1 MVVNITLD
9 NQKHCFILSAESGS
23 FSDYPRI
30 LISLNHLKN
39 VKYQPKEIVIDY
51 IDNPL
56 NEIWNK
62 IDRLFLQN
70 STFEVTLDEES
81 QNIFKRSKDEEH
93 NFSVFSKKALDVRNN
108 NIDSN
113 ELKEFADILST
124 TAFKRTLMPYQL
136 LASYHLA
143 LSQNECNFSVPGSG
157 KTTTVLAAYEYLRKC
172 ANENKRVN
180 NLLVIGPL
188 SSFIAWKDEYK
199 ECFGVFPKT
208 LEIRGG
214 VKEEQVRKE
223 LIQGKV
229 DLDLILISYG
239 SLASKID
246 TIKQFLSDKK
256 VMVVLDEA
264 HRIKNVDGGVQSTN
278 AMSLAP
284 LASSRVI
291 LTGTPAANS
300 YVDLYNLFTFI
311 WPTKNVIGYSIG
323 ALNNMSS
330 NPNDGRVSDLINKI
344 SPYFIR
350 IKKSDLKLPEPI
362 FHEPILVDM
371 GPVQQAIYDAI
382 VEMAVKRFED
392 DTLSA
397 AFKKSA
403 AIRLRQASSNPSLL
417 KKPLQGLFTYDE
429 DDNDY
434 QEVYDDEID
443 VDNRII
449 DLINNYDSLEIPPRL
464 IKLLSLTKSLLDNNQ
479 KVIIW
484 CEFIDTCERVSEYL
498 KANGIKNNILYG
510 KTSQEDRETI
520 ISAFK
525 DPTNSDFKV
534 VVANPHAVGESISLH
549 KACHNAIYY
558 EMGFNA
564 GVYMQSKD
572 RIHRVGLPKDCETN
586 YYFIQST
593 DSVDS
598 NIYDRVLTKEEKMI
612 KIIESE
618 EIPLIS
624 NNIEFENDPDEDD
637 IKLIIKSYYERRK
650 NL

>member
-264 HRIKNVDGGVQSTN
+264 HRIKNIDGGVQSTN

-397 AFKKSA
+397 SFKKSA

>member
-1 MVVNITLD
+1 MVINITLD
-9 NQKHCFILSAESGS
+9 NQKQCFILSAESGS

-39 VKYQPKEIVIDY
+39 VKYQPKEIVIDFVE
-51 IDNPL
+51 NPL

-70 STFEVTLDEES
+70 GAFEVVFDEQS
-81 QNIFKRSKDEEH
+81 QNIFKRSKDEEY
-93 NFSVFSKKALDVRNN
+93 NFAVFSKKALDVRNN

-124 TAFKRTLMPYQL
+124 TSFKRTLMPYQL

-223 LIQGKV
+223 LIQGRV

-330 NPNDGRVSDLINKI
+330 NPNDGRVTDLINKI

-350 IKKSDLKLPEPI
+350 IKKSDLKLPEPN
-362 FHEPILVDM
+362 FHEPIMVDM

-392 DTLSA
+392 DTLSS

-429 DDNDY
+429 DDDGY

-443 VDNRII
+443 VDNKII

-525 DPTNSDFKV
+525 DPLNNDFKV

>member
-9 NQKHCFILSAESGS
+9 NQKQCFILSAESGS

-39 VKYQPKEIVIDY
+39 VKYQQKEIVIDY

-70 STFEVTLDEES
+70 SAFEVTLDEES

-223 LIQGKV
+223 LIQGRV

-397 AFKKSA
+397 TFKKSA

>member
-9 NQKHCFILSAESGS
+9 NQKQCFILSAESGS

-70 STFEVTLDEES
+70 STFEVALDQES
-81 QNIFKRSKDEEH
+81 QNIFERSKDEEH

-113 ELKEFADILST
+113 ELKEFSDILST

-172 ANENKRVN
+172 ADENKRVN

-214 VKEEQVRKE
+214 IKEEQVRKE
-223 LIQGKV
+223 LIQGRV

-284 LASSRVI
+284 LASSRVV

-429 DDNDY
+429 DDDDY

-525 DPTNSDFKV
+525 DSTNSDFKV

>member
-9 NQKHCFILSAESGS
+9 NQKQCFILSAESGS

-70 STFEVTLDEES
+70 NTFEVALDEES

-108 NIDSN
+108 NIESN
-113 ELKEFADILST
+113 ELKEFSDILST

-172 ANENKRVN
+172 SDENKRVN

-214 VKEEQVRKE
+214 IKEEQVRKE
-223 LIQGKV
+223 LIQGRV

-284 LASSRVI
+284 LASSRVV

-429 DDNDY
+429 DDDDY

-449 DLINNYDSLEIPPRL
+449 DLINNYDSLETPPRL

-598 NIYDRVLTKEEKMI
+598 NIYDRVLTKEKKMI

>member
-1 MVVNITLD
+1 MVVNITFD
-9 NQKHCFILSAESGS
+9 NQKQCFILSAESGS

-70 STFEVTLDEES
+70 STFEVSLDEES
-81 QNIFKRSKDEEH
+81 QNIFERSKDEEH

-157 KTTTVLAAYEYLRKC
+157 KTTTVLASYEYLRKC
-172 ANENKRVN
+172 ADENKRVN

-214 VKEEQVRKE
+214 IKEEQVRKE
-223 LIQGKV
+223 LIQGRV

-284 LASSRVI
+284 LASSRVV

-311 WPTKNVIGYSIG
+311 WPAKNVIGYSIG

-484 CEFIDTCERVSEYL
+484 CEFIDSCERVSEYL
-498 KANGIKNNILYG
+498 KANEIKNNILYG

-593 DSVDS
+593 DSVDL

>member
-9 NQKHCFILSAESGS
+9 NQKQCFILSAESGS

-70 STFEVTLDEES
+70 STFEVSLDEES
-81 QNIFKRSKDEEH
+81 QNIFERSKDEER

-157 KTTTVLAAYEYLRKC
+157 KTTTVLASYEYLRKC
-172 ANENKRVN
+172 ADENKRVN

-208 LEIRGG
+208 LDIRGG
-214 VKEEQVRKE
+214 INEEQVRKE
-223 LIQGKV
+223 LIQGRV

-284 LASSRVI
+284 LASSRVV

-311 WPTKNVIGYSIG
+311 WPAKNVIGYSIG

-484 CEFIDTCERVSEYL
+484 CEFIDSCERVSEYL
-498 KANGIKNNILYG
+498 KANEIKNNILYG

-593 DSVDS
+593 DSVDL

>member
-264 HRIKNVDGGVQSTN
+264 HRIKNIDGGVQSTN

>member
-9 NQKHCFILSAESGS
+9 NQKQCFILSAESGS

-70 STFEVTLDEES
+70 STFEVALDEES
-81 QNIFKRSKDEEH
+81 QNIFERSKDEEH

-113 ELKEFADILST
+113 ELKGFADILST

-172 ANENKRVN
+172 ADENKRVN

-214 VKEEQVRKE
+214 IKEEQVRKE
-223 LIQGKV
+223 LIQGRV

-284 LASSRVI
+284 LASSRVA

-371 GPVQQAIYDAI
+371 GPVQQVIYDAI

-429 DDNDY
+429 DDDDY
-434 QEVYDDEID
+434 QEVHDDEID

-449 DLINNYDSLEIPPRL
+449 DLINNYDSLETPPRL

>member
-264 HRIKNVDGGVQSTN
+264 HRIKNIDGGVQSTN

-558 EMGFNA
+558 EMSFNA

>member
-1 MVVNITLD
+1 
-9 NQKHCFILSAESGS
+9 
-23 FSDYPRI
+23 
-30 LISLNHLKN
+30 
-39 VKYQPKEIVIDY
+39 
-51 IDNPL
+51 
-56 NEIWNK
+56 
-62 IDRLFLQN
+62 
-70 STFEVTLDEES
+70 
-81 QNIFKRSKDEEH
+81 
-93 NFSVFSKKALDVRNN
+93 
-108 NIDSN
+108 
-113 ELKEFADILST
+113 
-124 TAFKRTLMPYQL
+124 
-136 LASYHLA
+136 
-143 LSQNECNFSVPGSG
+143 
-157 KTTTVLAAYEYLRKC
+157 
-172 ANENKRVN
+172 
-180 NLLVIGPL
+180 
-188 SSFIAWKDEYK
+188 
-199 ECFGVFPKT
+199 
-208 LEIRGG
+208 
-214 VKEEQVRKE
+214 
-223 LIQGKV
+223 
-229 DLDLILISYG
+229 
-239 SLASKID
+239 
-246 TIKQFLSDKK
+246 
-256 VMVVLDEA
+256 
-264 HRIKNVDGGVQSTN
+264 
-278 AMSLAP
+278 
-284 LASSRVI
+284 
-291 LTGTPAANS
+291 
-300 YVDLYNLFTFI
+300 
-311 WPTKNVIGYSIG
+311 
-323 ALNNMSS
+323 
-330 NPNDGRVSDLINKI
+330 
-344 SPYFIR
+344 
-350 IKKSDLKLPEPI
+350 
-362 FHEPILVDM
+362 M

-417 KKPLQGLFTYDE
+417 KKPLQGLFTYDA
-429 DDNDY
+429 DADDY

>member
-1 MVVNITLD
+1 MVVNIILD
-9 NQKHCFILSAESGS
+9 NQKQCFILSAESGS

-223 LIQGKV
+223 LIQGRV

-397 AFKKSA
+397 TFKKSA

>member
-9 NQKHCFILSAESGS
+9 NQKQCFILSAESGS

-70 STFEVTLDEES
+70 STFEVALDEES
-81 QNIFKRSKDEEH
+81 QNIFERSKDEEH

-172 ANENKRVN
+172 ADENKRVN

-188 SSFIAWKDEYK
+188 SSFISWKDEYK

-214 VKEEQVRKE
+214 IKEEQVRKE
-223 LIQGKV
+223 LIQGRV

-284 LASSRVI
+284 LASSRVV

-429 DDNDY
+429 DDDDY

-464 IKLLSLTKSLLDNNQ
+464 IKLLSLTKFLLDNNQ

>member
-9 NQKHCFILSAESGS
+9 NQKQCFILSAESGS

-30 LISLNHLKN
+30 FIKLNHLKN

-62 IDRLFLQN
+62 IDSLFLQN
-70 STFEVTLDEES
+70 STFEVVLDEES

-143 LSQNECNFSVPGSG
+143 ISQNECNFSVPGSG

-172 ANENKRVN
+172 VNENKRVN

-223 LIQGKV
+223 LIQGRV

-429 DDNDY
+429 DDDDY

-443 VDNRII
+443 VDNKII
-449 DLINNYDSLEIPPRL
+449 DLINNYDSLEIPPRF

-498 KANGIKNNILYG
+498 KTNGIKNNILYG

-534 VVANPHAVGESISLH
+534 VIANPHAVGESISLH

-572 RIHRVGLPKDCETN
+572 RIHRVGLSKDCETN

>member
-1 MVVNITLD
+1 MVINVTLD
-9 NQKHCFILSAESGS
+9 SQKQCFILSAESGS
-23 FSDYPRI
+23 FSDYPRV

-39 VKYQPKEIVIDY
+39 IKYQPKEIVIDY
-51 IDNPL
+51 VDNPL

-62 IDRLFLQN
+62 LDRLFLQN
-70 STFEVTLDEES
+70 SAFEVVFDEES
-81 QNIFKRSKDEEH
+81 KNIFKRSKDEEQ
-93 NFSVFSKKALDVRNN
+93 NFAVFSKKALDVRNN

-172 ANENKRVN
+172 ANENKRVT
-180 NLLVIGPL
+180 NLLVVGPL

-284 LASSRVI
+284 LAASRVI

-350 IKKSDLKLPEPI
+350 IKKSDLKLPDPV
-362 FHEPILVDM
+362 FHEPIMVDM
-371 GPVQQAIYDAI
+371 GPVQQTIYDAI

-429 DDNDY
+429 DDDAY

-443 VDNRII
+443 VDNKII
-449 DLINNYDSLEIPPRL
+449 DLINNYDSLEVPPRL
-464 IKLLSLTKSLLDNNQ
+464 IKLLSLTKTLLSNNE

-525 DPTNSDFKV
+525 DPINNDFKV
-534 VVANPHAVGESISLH
+534 VIANPHAVGESISLH
-549 KACHNAIYY
+549 KACHNAVYY

-612 KIIESE
+612 RIIESE

-650 NL
+650 NI

>member
-56 NEIWNK
+56 NEIWDK

-264 HRIKNVDGGVQSTN
+264 HRIKNIDGGVQSTN

>member
-1 MVVNITLD
+1 MVINTTLD
-9 NQKHCFILSAESGS
+9 NQKQCFILSAESGS

-39 VKYQPKEIVIDY
+39 VKYQPKEIVIDFVE
-51 IDNPL
+51 NPL

-223 LIQGKV
+223 LIQGRV

-397 AFKKSA
+397 TFKKSA

>member
-1 MVVNITLD
+1 MVVNITFD
-9 NQKHCFILSAESGS
+9 NQKQCFILSAESGS

-70 STFEVTLDEES
+70 STFEVSLDEES
-81 QNIFKRSKDEEH
+81 QNIFERSKDEER

-157 KTTTVLAAYEYLRKC
+157 KTTTVLASYEYLRKC
-172 ANENKRVN
+172 ADENKRVN

-214 VKEEQVRKE
+214 IKEEQVRKE
-223 LIQGKV
+223 LIQGRV

-284 LASSRVI
+284 LASSRVV

-311 WPTKNVIGYSIG
+311 WPAKNVIGYSIG

-484 CEFIDTCERVSEYL
+484 CEFIDSCERVSEYL
-498 KANGIKNNILYG
+498 KANEIKNNILYG

-593 DSVDS
+593 DSVDL

>member
-1 MVVNITLD
+1 MVINTTLD
-9 NQKHCFILSAESGS
+9 NQKQCFILSAESGS

-39 VKYQPKEIVIDY
+39 VKYQPKEIVIDFVE
-51 IDNPL
+51 NPL

-70 STFEVTLDEES
+70 GAFEVVFDEQS
-81 QNIFKRSKDEEH
+81 QNIFKRSKDEEY
-93 NFSVFSKKALDVRNN
+93 NFAVFSKKALDVRNN

-124 TAFKRTLMPYQL
+124 TSFKRTLMPYQL

-223 LIQGKV
+223 LIQGRV

-330 NPNDGRVSDLINKI
+330 NPNDGRVTDLINKI

-350 IKKSDLKLPEPI
+350 IKKSDLKLPEPN
-362 FHEPILVDM
+362 FHEPIMVDM

-397 AFKKSA
+397 TFKKSA

>member
-9 NQKHCFILSAESGS
+9 NQKQCFILSAESGS

-70 STFEVTLDEES
+70 STFEVALDQES
-81 QNIFKRSKDEEH
+81 QNIFERSKDEEH

-113 ELKEFADILST
+113 ELKEFSDILST

-172 ANENKRVN
+172 ADENKRVN

-214 VKEEQVRKE
+214 IKEEQVRKE
-223 LIQGKV
+223 LIQGRV

-284 LASSRVI
+284 LASSRVV

-311 WPTKNVIGYSIG
+311 WPTKNVIGYSIA

-429 DDNDY
+429 DDDDY

-525 DPTNSDFKV
+525 DSTNSDFKV

>member
-9 NQKHCFILSAESGS
+9 NQKQCFILSAESGS

-70 STFEVTLDEES
+70 STFEVALDEES
-81 QNIFKRSKDEEH
+81 QNIFEHSKDEEH

-113 ELKEFADILST
+113 ELKEFSDILST

-172 ANENKRVN
+172 ADENKRVN

-214 VKEEQVRKE
+214 IKEEQVRKE
-223 LIQGKV
+223 LIQGRV

-246 TIKQFLSDKK
+246 TIKKFLSDKK

-284 LASSRVI
+284 LASSRVV

-330 NPNDGRVSDLINKI
+330 NPNDGRVTDLINKI

-350 IKKSDLKLPEPI
+350 IKKSDMKLPKPI

-429 DDNDY
+429 DDDDY

-443 VDNRII
+443 VDNKII
-449 DLINNYDSLEIPPRL
+449 DLINNYDALEIPPRL
-464 IKLLSLTKSLLDNNQ
+464 IRLLSLTKSLLDNNQ

-598 NIYDRVLTKEEKMI
+598 NIYDCVLAKEEKMI
-612 KIIESE
+612 KIIENE

>member
-9 NQKHCFILSAESGS
+9 NQKQCFILSAESGS

-70 STFEVTLDEES
+70 STFEVAFDEES

-93 NFSVFSKKALDVRNN
+93 NFSIFSKKALDVRNN

-214 VKEEQVRKE
+214 IKEEQVRKE
-223 LIQGKV
+223 LIQGRV

-429 DDNDY
+429 DNDDY